1 MSCYLTY
8 PQGSAT
14 VSVGFGNNAEELN
27 KLDQFIQQVFRDSL
41 IYVSSVRLSG
51 YCSIEGSY
59 KANDRLAQNRVNGF
73 KSYLENK
80 YALSSHYPVDVT
92 WVAEDWD
99 QLYKMVAD
107 SDMRYRNEVLLLI
120 DRVGIFEG
128 REKEL
133 MELAGGAP
141 YKYMLKEFF
150 PALRRVEI
158 TVNYDLHRIMEQKLQ
173 RSLSE
178 EEFQAVL
185 EQERAAAEAEEK
197 RLADLEAARI
207 AAEYAQKQAEAEAQ
221 LAAAEAARVA
231 AEQAA
236 AEEQARLRAAE
247 LARQQAEIEERRR
260 AAEEAHRA
268 AVKQKKDS
276 RKLYPS
282 SL

>member
-1 MSCYLTY
+1 M
-8 PQGSAT
+8 
-14 VSVGFGNNAEELN
+14 F
-27 KLDQFIQQVFRDSL
+27 DR
-41 IYVSSVRLSG
+41 
-51 YCSIEGSY
+51 GSY

-207 AAEYAQKQAEAEAQ
+207 AAEYAQKQAEVEAQ

-236 AEEQARLRAAE
+236 AESRLVFA
-247 LARQQAEIEERRR
+247 LPSWPVSRQRSRSGVAPPRRLIAPLSSRRR
-260 AAEEAHRA
+260 IVGSCTAFALKTDLVAWAGVTDEFKRTNFMPNIEGEFYFGKRW
-268 AVKQKKDS
+268 S
-276 RKLYPS
+276 
-282 SL
+282 